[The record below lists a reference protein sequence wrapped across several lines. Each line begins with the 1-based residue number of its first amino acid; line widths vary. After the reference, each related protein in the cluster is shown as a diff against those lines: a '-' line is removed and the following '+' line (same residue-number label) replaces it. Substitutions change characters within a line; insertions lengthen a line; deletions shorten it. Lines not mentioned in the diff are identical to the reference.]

1 MTRQKYR
8 FPLREYKDKAERS
21 LENTEINYTHMFDD
35 KTEDNTPIL
44 KELNTI
50 ATQAPT
56 LEELNK
62 EEDHLEFT
70 NNTTWT
76 FTEEERKR
84 INNEVSLEEPVLTG
98 GSSSSGT
105 TGVVSE
111 DSPTSVKARVA
122 AIEKSIVQ
130 KSRSRQEEI
139 YPNAKT

>member
-1 MTRQKYR
+1 
-8 FPLREYKDKAERS
+8 
-21 LENTEINYTHMFDD
+21 MFDD

-44 KELNTI
+44 KELDSTMNKE
-50 ATQAPT
+50 PT

-76 FTEEERKR
+76 FTEEARKI

-105 TGVVSE
+105 TGEVSE
-111 DSPTSVKARVA
+111 VSPTSVKARVA
-122 AIEKSIVQ
+122 EIEKSCS
-130 KSRSRQEEI
+130 KEYRSRQEEI

>member
-1 MTRQKYR
+1 
-8 FPLREYKDKAERS
+8 
-21 LENTEINYTHMFDD
+21 MFDD

-44 KELNTI
+44 KELVSIITRE
-50 ATQAPT
+50 PT

-76 FTEEERKR
+76 FIEERK
-84 INNEVSLEEPVLTG
+84 IIKNEVSLEEPVLTG

-105 TGVVSE
+105 TGEVSE
-111 DSPTSVKARVA
+111 VSPTSVKARLA
-122 AIEKSIVQ
+122 EIEKSIVQ

-139 YPNAKT
+139 YPYAKT

>member
-1 MTRQKYR
+1 
-8 FPLREYKDKAERS
+8 
-21 LENTEINYTHMFDD
+21 MFDD

-44 KELNTI
+44 KELDSIT
-50 ATQAPT
+50 TREPT
-56 LEELNK
+56 LEELHK

-76 FTEEERKR
+76 FTEEERKI

-105 TGVVSE
+105 TGVASE
-111 DSPTSVKARVA
+111 GSPTSVKARVA

-130 KSRSRQEEI
+130 KSIRRSRQEEI